1 LRLAF
6 TGKRMFV
13 IIIDKNYIVLQASN
27 LWFLKI
33 KRYNPGLYPFA
44 VGVVAI
50 YTIWFILKFF
60 LPFHIVQPVNKL
72 QALLSFFL
80 VGFISIQAGRKGNR
94 FGYYFALT
102 GKK

>member
-1 LRLAF
+1 
-6 TGKRMFV
+6 MFV

-27 LWFLKI
+27 LWFLEI